1 MVVALSFLPGGKG
14 PALKNATLL
23 PLVTVQ
29 EKAHLGMV
37 KGIIVMQNLRVFG
50 LVGLGV
56 VALTATAVLTVS
68 LTLIAGAVLTGT
80 LAWRILT
87 LRPKPA
93 PVHARS
99 RKDTQPMRIWNDGHG
114 TIIDM

>member
-1 MVVALSFLPGGKG
+1 
-14 PALKNATLL
+14 
-23 PLVTVQ
+23 
-29 EKAHLGMV
+29 
-37 KGIIVMQNLRVFG
+37 MQNLRVLG

-68 LTLIAGAVLTGT
+68 MTLIAGVVLSGT
-80 LAWRILT
+80 LAWRMLT
-87 LRPKPA
+87 LRQKPA

-99 RKDTQPMRIWNDGHG
+99 QGGATPKRIWNDGHG